1 MRLPILLRVLFA
13 LLLVTASGAWA
24 AGPVVQQL
32 QCRGEEPFWGLNAG
46 PEAALWSEPG
56 KETRL
61 RGAFTH
67 LVAAPGWVVWRGTDA
82 RAGRSATP
90 LVLSARQES
99 CTPTMG
105 ESDKIAPLDWRA
117 VIVRADGTVV
127 TGCCSARSGLD
138 LAAAPVAKTA
148 AKDDADWSRQVG
160 ALQPAIEACL
170 RDGVPSTERVSKA
183 WPMNHGKA
191 GVRLV
196 DREGTAYDCV
206 ADLGTR
212 QVETVERVAPGDA
225 LPGAG
230 NPVFWPAR
238 EAPPLLQCGRAERV
252 VDRRGRSV
260 GFLNYDPC

>member
-1 MRLPILLRVLFA
+1 MRLPNPACLMFA
-13 LLLVTASGAWA
+13 LSLATASGAWA

-32 QCRGEEPFWGLNAG
+32 QCRGEEPFWSLNAG
-46 PEAALWSEPG
+46 PDAALWSEPG

-67 LVAAPGWVVWRGTDA
+67 LAAAPGWVVWRGAEA
-82 RAGRSATP
+82 RAGRSAAP
-90 LVLSARQES
+90 LVLSARKES

-105 ESDKIAPLDWRA
+105 EGDRIAPLDWRA
-117 VIVRADGTVV
+117 VIVRPGGAVV

-148 AKDDADWSRQVG
+148 AKDREDWSHQVG
-160 ALQPAIEACL
+160 VLQPAIDACL

-191 GVRLV
+191 GVRLL
-196 DREGTAYDCV
+196 DPEGAAYDCI

-212 QVETVERVAPGDA
+212 QVETVERVVPGDA

-238 EAPPLLQCGRAERV
+238 EAPPLLQCGRAERL
-252 VDRRGRSV
+252 VDRRGRTL